1 MNELH
6 KKLFDLKKE
15 VGKISKDSNNPF
27 FKSKYFDINQ
37 LLEHLEPLF
46 QKYNLLCVQPIS
58 DGKVTT
64 RLIDVESGDFMDSS
78 LQLSDFKDPQ
88 KTGSEV
94 TYFRRYTLQSLL
106 GLQAEDDDG
115 NKASGN
121 VTKPQAKKD
130 DLPVVWLSEKQ
141 LESIIQK
148 GNAKEALDYYDGKTE
163 RTSPDGKKVKYAM
176 KKAFKEQLQKLS
188 YWNQDLTT
196 QKMS

>member
-6 KKLFDLKKE
+6 KKLFGLKKE

-78 LQLSDFKDPQ
+78 LMLSDFKDPQ

-115 NKASGN
+115 NKAAGN
-121 VTKPQAKKD
+121 VTKTQAQKD
-130 DLPVVWLSEKQ
+130 DVPVKWLSEKQ
-141 LESIIQK
+141 LEAIIKK
-148 GNAKEALDYYDGKTE
+148 GSAQEALDFYDGKTVRSDE
-163 RTSPDGKKVKYAM
+163 HGNQVKYSM
-176 KKAFKEQLQKLS
+176 KKTYREQLQKS
-188 YWNQDLTT
+188 I
-196 QKMS
+196 